1 MLKILQGGLET
12 TVQDLGR
19 YRWYRIGMPPA
30 GAMDQ
35 FSFRV
40 GNMLVGNPRDA
51 AGLEI
56 TFEGPEIETDDDA
69 IIAVTGADI
78 RLHINGVPARQ
89 WVAHYAKKMSR
100 ISCGQVQRGA
110 RAYLCIAGGIDIPRR
125 LGSRS
130 TYMLGRFGGIEG
142 RRLMA
147 GDLLPVGR
155 WAANAEALVGRQIDP
170 ELIPRLE
177 HEAELR
183 IVIGMCADR
192 LVDESLN
199 EFLAARWEVSTES
212 NRVGY
217 RLKGPQFRFKDREPP
232 FGAGSDPSNVV
243 DLGYPV
249 GSIQIPGGQEAIL
262 LMRDAVTLGG
272 YATIGTVIQ
281 CDLDRAAQAEPSSRL
296 RFRAVDI
303 ESALRARAAYKAR
316 LAQVVDSLSLF
327 DQTGLLGQ

>member
-1 MLKILQGGLET
+1 MLNILQGGLET

-30 GAMDQ
+30 GAMDR

-40 GNMLVGNPRDA
+40 GNMLVGNPKDA

-56 TFEGPEIETDDDA
+56 TFQGPEIETEDDA

-78 RLHINGVPARQ
+78 SLHINGAPARQ
-89 WVAHYAKKMSR
+89 WTAHYASKGSN
-100 ISCGQVQRGA
+100 ISCGQVQRGV
-110 RAYLCIAGGIDIPRR
+110 RAYLCVAGGIEIPLR

-130 TYMLGRFGGIEG
+130 TYMLGRFGGVEG

-147 GDLLPVGR
+147 NDLLPVGR
-155 WAANAEALVGRQIDP
+155 WAASAETMVGRQIHPD
-170 ELIPRLE
+170 LIPRLE

-192 LVDESLN
+192 LLDESLD
-199 EFLAARWEVSTES
+199 EFLAARWQVSSES

-217 RLKGPQFRFKDREPP
+217 RLKGPRFRFKDREPP

-281 CDLDRAAQAEPSSRL
+281 CDLDRAAQAEPGSGL

-303 ESALRARAAYKAR
+303 ESALWARAAYKAR
-316 LAQVVDSLSLF
+316 LARVADSLSLF
-327 DQTGLLGQ
+327 DQAGLLGQ

>member
-12 TVQDLGR
+12 TVQDRGR
-19 YRWYRIGMPPA
+19 YKWYRIGMPPA

-40 GNMLVGNPRDA
+40 GNMLVGNPEDA

-56 TFEGPEIETDDDA
+56 TFQGPEVETDDDA
-69 IIAVTGADI
+69 ILAVTGADI
-78 RLHINGVPARQ
+78 SLRINGAPVPQ
-89 WVAHYAKKMSR
+89 WTAHYVAKGSK
-100 ISCGQVQRGA
+100 ISCGPVQRGV
-110 RAYLCIAGGIDIPRR
+110 RAYLCIAGGIDIPPR

-130 TYMLGRFGGIEG
+130 TYMLGRFGGVEG

-147 GDLLPVGR
+147 NEQLPIGA
-155 WAANAEALVGRQIDP
+155 WTANAEALVGRQIRRG
-170 ELIPRLE
+170 LIPELE
-177 HEAELR
+177 HETELR

-192 LVDESLN
+192 LLDESLD
-199 EFLAARWEVSTES
+199 EFLSARWQVSTES

-217 RLKGPQFRFKDREPP
+217 RLKGPRFKFKEREQP

-249 GSIQIPGGQEAIL
+249 GSIQVPGGQEAIL

-281 CDLDRAAQAEPSSRL
+281 CDLDRAAQAEPGSGL

-316 LAQVVDSLSLF
+316 LARVADSLSLF
-327 DQTGLLGQ
+327 DQVDLLGQ

>member
-1 MLKILQGGLET
+1 MLKILQSGLET

-19 YRWYRIGMPPA
+19 YKWYRIGMPPA

-40 GNMLVGNPRDA
+40 GNMLVGNPKDA

-56 TFEGPEIETDDDA
+56 TFQGPDLETDADA

-78 RLHINGVPARQ
+78 SLRINGAPVPQWTAHHAR
-89 WVAHYAKKMSR
+89 KGSK
-100 ISCGQVQRGA
+100 ISCGPAHRGV
-110 RAYLCIAGGIDIPRR
+110 RAYFCIAGGIDIPPL

-130 TYMLGRFGGIEG
+130 TYMLGRFGGVEG

-147 GDLLPVGR
+147 NEQLPVGIGT
-155 WAANAEALVGRQIDP
+155 ANAEALVGRQIRRDLLP
-170 ELIPRLE
+170 ELE

-192 LVDESLN
+192 LLDESLD
-199 EFLAARWEVSTES
+199 EFLSAKWQVSTES

-217 RLKGPQFRFKDREPP
+217 RLKGPRFKFKEREQP

-249 GSIQIPGGQEAIL
+249 GSIQVPGGQEAIL

-281 CDLDRAAQAEPSSRL
+281 CDLDRAAQAEPNSRL
-296 RFRAVDI
+296 RFRSVDI
-303 ESALRARAAYKAR
+303 DSALHARAEYKAR
-316 LAQVVDSLSLF
+316 LARIADSLSLF
-327 DQTGLLGQ
+327 DQLDLLGQ

>member
-1 MLKILQGGLET
+1 MLRILQSGLET

-19 YRWYRIGMPPA
+19 YQWYRIGMPPA

-40 GNMLVGNPRDA
+40 GNLLVGNPKEA

-56 TFEGPEIETDDDA
+56 TFQGPEIETTDDA

-78 RLHINGVPARQ
+78 DLRINGAPAQQWTALYVPRG
-89 WVAHYAKKMSR
+89 SN
-100 ISCGQVQRGA
+100 ISCGAVQRGV
-110 RAYLCIAGGIDIPRR
+110 RAYLCIAGGIDIPPR

-147 GDLLPVGR
+147 NDALPVGN
-155 WAANAEALVGRQIDP
+155 WTSNAEALVGRQIHRGLIP
-170 ELIPRLE
+170 ELEPE
-177 HEAELR
+177 TELR

-192 LVDESLN
+192 VVDESLE
-199 EFLAARWEVSTES
+199 EFLSARWQVSSES

-217 RLKGPQFRFKDREPP
+217 RLKGPRFTFRDREQP

-262 LMRDAVTLGG
+262 LLRDAVTLGG

-281 CDLDRAAQAEPSSRL
+281 CDLDRAAQAEPGSRV

-303 ESALRARAAYKAR
+303 EGALRARAEYKEGLAR
-316 LAQVVDSLSLF
+316 VANSLALF
-327 DQTGLLGQ
+327 DQLDLLGQ

>member
-1 MLKILQGGLET
+1 
-12 TVQDLGR
+12 
-19 YRWYRIGMPPA
+19 MPPA

-40 GNMLVGNPRDA
+40 GNMLVGNPKDA

-69 IIAVTGADI
+69 IVAVTGADI
-78 RLHINGVPARQ
+78 KLRINGAPARQ
-89 WVAHYAKKMSR
+89 WRAHFVRKGSN
-100 ISCGQVQRGA
+100 ISCGQVERGV
-110 RAYLCIAGGIDIPRR
+110 RAYLCIAGGVDIAPL
-125 LGSRS
+125 LGSRA
-130 TYMLGRFGGIEG
+130 TYMLGRFGGVEG
-142 RRLMA
+142 RRLMPN
-147 GDLLPVGR
+147 DQLPVAS
-155 WAANAEALVGRQIDP
+155 WTANAEAMVGRQIHP
-170 ELIPRLE
+170 ALIPTLE
-177 HEAELR
+177 REAELR
-183 IVIGMCADR
+183 IVVGMCADR
-192 LVDESLN
+192 LLDDSLE
-199 EFLAARWEVSTES
+199 EFLAARWQVSSES

-217 RLKGPQFRFKDREPP
+217 RLKGPRFRFKDREPP

-281 CDLDRAAQAEPSSRL
+281 CDLDRAAQAEPGSHV

-303 ESALRARAAYKAR
+303 ESALRARADYKAR
-316 LAQVVDSLSLF
+316 LTRVADSLSLF
-327 DQTGLLGQ
+327 DEAGLLGQ